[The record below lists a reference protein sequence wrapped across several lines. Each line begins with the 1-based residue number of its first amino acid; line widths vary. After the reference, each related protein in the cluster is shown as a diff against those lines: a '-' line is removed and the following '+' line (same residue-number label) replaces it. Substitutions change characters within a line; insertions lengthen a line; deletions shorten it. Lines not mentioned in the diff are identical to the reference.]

1 MSKSDGYK
9 DGGITGFLAQG
20 RRIQE
25 GDGSFTVT
33 IPKALAMEWEL
44 EHGDNLLFTVGEGDD
59 KARMHKPGS
68 EGGFSLGAGGGSE

>member
-9 DGGITGFLAQG
+9 STGITGFLADG

-33 IPKALAMEWEL
+33 IPRALAMEWEI
-44 EHGDNLLFTVGEGDD
+44 EHGDQLLFTAEEGST
-59 KARMHKPGS
+59 KATIHKPGS
-68 EGGFSLGAGGGSE
+68 EGGFSFEVTDE